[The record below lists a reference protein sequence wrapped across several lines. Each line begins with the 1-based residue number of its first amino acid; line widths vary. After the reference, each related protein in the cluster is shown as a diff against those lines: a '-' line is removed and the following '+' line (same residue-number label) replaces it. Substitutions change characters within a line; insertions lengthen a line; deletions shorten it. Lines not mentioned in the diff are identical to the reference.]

1 MKYRDYYQTL
11 GVDRNASQ
19 DEIKRAYRKL
29 ARQYHPDVSKAADA
43 EEKFK
48 AVGEAYEVL
57 KDPEKRSA
65 YDQFGSHWKEGQGF
79 TPPPDWDSGF
89 EFTGSGFGAGGASQF
104 SDFFESLF
112 GAAGQRGHWQEQPF
126 RQHGFSQRGQDHHA
140 KIIISLEE
148 SYSGSTREV
157 ELKTPTLDNQG
168 RLVNKPHTLKVKI
181 PPGITAGQRIRLTGQ
196 GSAGS
201 GGGEAGDLYLE
212 IAFSPH
218 PNFRAEGRDIHYELK
233 VAPWEA
239 ALGATIQIPTLGGS
253 IDLKIPANSQSG
265 KVLRL
270 KGKGLPGKTP
280 GNQLVTLKVVLPPAE
295 SDVARELYSKMASEL
310 AFNPR
315 GD

>member
-168 RLVNKPHTLKVKI
+168 RLINKPHTLKVKI

>member
-29 ARQYHPDVSKAADA
+29 ARQYHPDVSKATDA

-140 KIIISLEE
+140 KITISLEE

-168 RLVNKPHTLKVKI
+168 RLINKPHTLKVKI

>member
-29 ARQYHPDVSKAADA
+29 ARQYHPDVSKATDA

-89 EFTGSGFGAGGASQF
+89 EFTGSGFGASGASQF

-168 RLVNKPHTLKVKI
+168 RLINKPHTLKVKI

>member
-168 RLVNKPHTLKVKI
+168 RLINKPHTLKVKI
-181 PPGITAGQRIRLTGQ
+181 PAGITAGQRIRLAGQ